1 MTLPAGWSSRT
12 VDYSQAEWRIL
23 RNSEDYLHRPT
34 TSVVQFGFKGS
45 SNRLSK
51 SSGAVFRTDGVNIRF
66 ADFNSVGTGY
76 SKTQTLLWYRAVS
89 RCP

>member
-1 MTLPAGWSSRT
+1 M
-12 VDYSQAEWRIL
+12 
-23 RNSEDYLHRPT
+23 
-34 TSVVQFGFKGS
+34 VQFGFKGS

-76 SKTQTLLWYRAVS
+76 SKTQTLLWYLAVS

>member
-1 MTLPAGWSSRT
+1 M
-12 VDYSQAEWRIL
+12 
-23 RNSEDYLHRPT
+23 
-34 TSVVQFGFKGS
+34 VQFGFKGS

-66 ADFNSVGTGY
+66 ADINSVGTGY
-76 SKTQTLLWYRAVS
+76 SKTQTLLWYLAVS